1 MKNKPASPPSLRRRM
16 LWLVLALIALV
27 SLLQATSAYRS
38 ALFEADRM
46 FDYHLQEVARSVH
59 GGLPF
64 SPGEDEYEFSV
75 RVWSADGQ
83 ELYRSGAR
91 HMPPQAVLG
100 FSDALVD
107 GVRLRIYSLRTPE
120 NTIQI
125 AQDLDARLER
135 ARTLAW
141 KAILPIVLL
150 APILMLAVWWLIEGS
165 LAPLQRTRRQ
175 VAAREAND
183 LSPLPTQGLPE
194 EVLPLV
200 GEINLLF
207 DRLRRAREAQQQ
219 FIADAAHELR
229 SPLAALKL
237 QAQALRKPQDEAA
250 RQQAVERLNEGMERA
265 IELSGQLL
273 ALAREEAGEAMAD
286 AEAVDLEQL
295 AREAVA
301 DVLPP
306 AQARGIDVGLEPS
319 AHAAVRGQRQALH
332 NLLRNLLDNAVKYCG
347 DGGTVDIHIERAAD
361 GGACLVVED
370 SGPGIPDGERERVFD
385 RFYRVPGTDA
395 PGSGLG
401 LAIVKTVAERHRAQ
415 VELGRSERLG
425 GLRVSVCFPADDL
438 LSLI

>member
-1 MKNKPASPPSLRRRM
+1 MKNAAPSPPSLRKRM
-16 LWLVLALIALV
+16 LWLVLAMIALV

-38 ALFEADRM
+38 ALVEADRM

-64 SPGEDEYEFSV
+64 SPGGDEYEFSV
-75 RVWSADGQ
+75 RIWSPDGQ
-83 ELYRSGAR
+83 ELYRSGVR
-91 HMPPQAVLG
+91 QMPAQAVLG

-120 NTIQI
+120 HTIQI
-125 AQDLDARLER
+125 AQDLDARSER
-135 ARTLAW
+135 ARELAW

-165 LAPLQRTRRQ
+165 LAPVQRMRRH

-183 LSPLPTQGLPE
+183 LSPLATQGLPE

-200 GEINLLF
+200 NEINLLF
-207 DRLRRAREAQQQ
+207 ERLRRARDAQQQ

-237 QAQALRKPQDEAA
+237 QAQALRKPMDDVD
-250 RQQAVERLNEGMERA
+250 RQRAVERLNEGMERA

-273 ALAREEAGEAMAD
+273 ALAREEAGEAMPN
-286 AEAVDLEQL
+286 AESVELEQL

-301 DVLPP
+301 DVLPQ
-306 AQARGIDVGLEPS
+306 AQARGIDVGLEPGTQV
-319 AHAAVRGQRQALH
+319 AVQGQRQALH
-332 NLLRNLLDNAVKYCG
+332 TMLRNLLDNAVKYG
-347 DGGTVDIHIERAAD
+347 SPGGTVDIRIERDAD
-361 GGACLVVED
+361 GAACLVVED
-370 SGPGIPDGERERVFD
+370 SGPGIPEGERERVFD
-385 RFYRVPGTDA
+385 RFYRVPGTDE

-401 LAIVKTVAERHRAQ
+401 LAIVKTVADRHHARI
-415 VELGRSERLG
+415 ELGRSGKLG
-425 GLRVSVCFPADDL
+425 GLRVSLRFPPPT
-438 LSLI
+438 S

>member
-1 MKNKPASPPSLRRRM
+1 M
-16 LWLVLALIALV
+16 LWLVLAMIALV

-38 ALFEADRM
+38 ALLEADRM

-64 SPGEDEYEFSV
+64 SPGGEEYEFSV
-75 RVWSADGQ
+75 RIWSPDGQ

-91 HMPPQAVLG
+91 EMPPQAVLG

-120 NTIQI
+120 HTIQI
-125 AQDLDARLER
+125 AQDLDARSER

-150 APILMLAVWWLIEGS
+150 APILMLAVWWLIDSS
-165 LAPLQRTRRQ
+165 LAPVQRVRRQ
-175 VAAREAND
+175 VAAREASD

-194 EVLPLV
+194 EALPLV
-200 GEINLLF
+200 SEINLLF
-207 DRLRRAREAQQQ
+207 ERLEQARNAQQQ

-237 QAQALRKPQDEAA
+237 QAQALRKPMDEAA
-250 RQQAVERLNEGMERA
+250 RQEAVERLNEGMARA

-273 ALAREEAGEAMAD
+273 ALAREEAGDAMT
-286 AEAVDLEQL
+286 AESVDLEQL

-301 DVLPP
+301 DVLPQ
-306 AQARGIDVGLEPS
+306 AQARGVDLGLEPGAQAS
-319 AHAAVRGQRQALH
+319 VQGQRQALH
-332 NLLRNLLDNAVKYCG
+332 TMLRNLLDNAIKYCG
-347 DGGTVDIHIERAAD
+347 VNQKGGSGGTVDIRIERSPAGEAS
-361 GGACLVVED
+361 LIVED
-370 SGPGIPDGERERVFD
+370 SGPGIPEGERERVFD
-385 RFYRVPGTDA
+385 RFYRVPGTEA

-401 LAIVKTVAERHRAQ
+401 LAIVRTVAQRHGAR
-415 VELGRSERLG
+415 VELSCSQRLG
-425 GLRVSVCFPADDL
+425 GLSVAVRFAGAAP
-438 LSLI
+438 

>member
-1 MKNKPASPPSLRRRM
+1 M
-16 LWLVLALIALV
+16 LWLVLAMIALV

-38 ALFEADRM
+38 ALLEADRM

-64 SPGEDEYEFSV
+64 SPGGEEYEFSV
-75 RVWSADGQ
+75 RIWSPDGQ

-91 HMPPQAVLG
+91 EMPPQAVLG

-120 NTIQI
+120 HTIQI
-125 AQDLDARLER
+125 AQDLDARSER

-150 APILMLAVWWLIEGS
+150 APILMLAVWWLIDSS
-165 LAPLQRTRRQ
+165 LAPVQRVRRQ
-175 VAAREAND
+175 VAAREASD

-194 EVLPLV
+194 EALPLV
-200 GEINLLF
+200 SEINLLF
-207 DRLRRAREAQQQ
+207 ERLEQARNAQQQ

-237 QAQALRKPQDEAA
+237 QAQALRKPMDEAA
-250 RQQAVERLNEGMERA
+250 RQEAVERLNEGMARA

-273 ALAREEAGEAMAD
+273 ALAREEAGDAMTV
-286 AEAVDLEQL
+286 ESVDLEQL

-301 DVLPP
+301 DVLPQ
-306 AQARGIDVGLEPS
+306 AQARGVDVGLEPGAQAS
-319 AHAAVRGQRQALH
+319 VHGQRQALH
-332 NLLRNLLDNAVKYCG
+332 TMLRNLLDNAIKYCG
-347 DGGTVDIHIERAAD
+347 MNEKDGSGGTVDIRIERGPAGEAS
-361 GGACLVVED
+361 LIVED
-370 SGPGIPDGERERVFD
+370 SGPGIPEGERERVFD
-385 RFYRVPGTDA
+385 RFYRVPGTEA

-401 LAIVKTVAERHRAQ
+401 LAIVRTVAQRHGAR
-415 VELGRSERLG
+415 VELGRSQRLG
-425 GLRVSVCFPADDL
+425 GLSVAVRFAGAAP
-438 LSLI
+438 

>member
-1 MKNKPASPPSLRRRM
+1 MKSKPASPPSLRRRM
-16 LWLVLALIALV
+16 LWLVLAMIALV
-27 SLLQATSAYRS
+27 SVLQATSAYRS
-38 ALFEADRM
+38 ALIQADRM

-64 SPGEDEYEFSV
+64 SPGGDEFEFSV
-75 RVWSADGQ
+75 RIWSPDGQ
-83 ELYRSGAR
+83 ELYRSGVR
-91 HMPPQAVLG
+91 DMPPQAVLG
-100 FSDALVD
+100 FSDALVN
-107 GVRLRIYSLRTPE
+107 GVQLRIYSLRTPE
-120 NTIQI
+120 HTIQI
-125 AQDLDARLER
+125 AQDLDARSER

-150 APILMLAVWWLIEGS
+150 APILMLAVWWLIERS

-175 VAAREAND
+175 VAAREASD

-207 DRLRRAREAQQQ
+207 ERLHRAREAQQQ

-237 QAQALRKPQDEAA
+237 QAQALRRPQDEAA

-273 ALAREEAGEAMAD
+273 ALAREEAGEAMTD
-286 AEAVDLEQL
+286 AEQVDLEQL
-295 AREAVA
+295 ARDAVA

-306 AQARGIDVGLEPS
+306 AQERGIDVGLES
-319 AHAAVRGQRQALH
+319 GAHATVRGQRQALH
-332 NLLRNLLDNAVKYCG
+332 TLLRNLLDNAVKYCG
-347 DGGTVDIHIERAAD
+347 EGGTVDIRIER
-361 GGACLVVED
+361 GAHGEASLVVED

-385 RFYRVPGTDA
+385 RFYRVPGADA

-401 LAIVKTVAERHRAQ
+401 LAIVKTVAERHRAR
-415 VELGRSERLG
+415 VELGRSQRLG
-425 GLRVSVCFPADDL
+425 GLRVTVSFPPDSVA
-438 LSLI
+438 